1 MPGVDPFRIVGLSEV
16 AKLPCYQMTSRLA
29 ELTKHGTLRATL
41 QEDATRTL
49 RFLTNEINTSYLK
62 KKIERKSRK
71 RILVV
76 MGSTNT
82 IAKGNV
88 LATERSR
95 HHGDRTKKESQ
106 GQS

>member
-62 KKIERKSRK
+62 KKNR
-71 RILVV
+71 
-76 MGSTNT
+76 
-82 IAKGNV
+82 
-88 LATERSR
+88 TEKQ
-95 HHGDRTKKESQ
+95 KKNLGCNGFHQHNS
-106 GQS
+106 